1 MSPTF
6 MYLAVS
12 VVVVAVV
19 ASAAYLIRPLIRIRP
34 IIERLDDTSQFLE
47 SSRPKLDRIM
57 DSVEIELVELQGI
70 SAKLNRIAGHAESV
84 STGLK
89 TAVQPIITEVSDLG
103 QLVRQARATAVAVKT
118 GLLAW
123 RDRGRAHDEE
133 PSTGIEYDEESR
145 G

>member
-19 ASAAYLIRPLIRIRP
+19 ASAAYLIRTLIRIRP

-57 DSVEIELVELQGI
+57 DSVEIELVELHGI
-70 SAKLNRIAGHAESV
+70 SAKMNRIAGHAESV
-84 STGLK
+84 TTGLK
-89 TAVQPIITEVSDLG
+89 FAVQPIITEVSDLG
-103 QLVRQARATAVAVKT
+103 QLLRHGRAVAVAVKT

-123 RDRGRAHDEE
+123 RDRGRSQGGE
-133 PSTGIEYDEESR
+133 PSNGIEYDEESR